1 MININ
6 SRNGIDFLFMNF
18 IMKKIIDTKTFDK
31 ICDIYEEIENY
42 DNNRWKYDGF
52 VLWSNTNHK
61 KCGKIFTTDSCVL
74 YMNIKDRKMIDLRGQ
89 SFYNAT

>member
-42 DNNRWKYDGF
+42 DNNRGKYDGF
-52 VLWSNTNHK
+52 EL
-61 KCGKIFTTDSCVL
+61 
-74 YMNIKDRKMIDLRGQ
+74 
-89 SFYNAT
+89 